1 MSNIYYT
8 NDHEWVEVL
17 ADNAE
22 ATVGITQYAVD
33 ELGDIVYVELPE
45 IGQSIQQGEEI
56 GTVES
61 VKTVSS
67 IYAPLSGKIIRTN
80 TALTNRPDIIN
91 EAPDSDGWMVVI
103 APTNTDDIKRLLSPS
118 DYQHHCDTL

>member
-1 MSNIYYT
+1 MSKRYYT
-8 NDHEWVEVL
+8 NDHEWV
-17 ADNAE
+17 AIPSDNAE
-22 ATVGITQYAVD
+22 ATIGITQYAVD

-45 IGQSIQQGEEI
+45 IGQSVQQGDEI

-67 IYAPLSGKIIRTN
+67 IYAPLSGNIVRTN
-80 TALTNRPDIIN
+80 TELSNRPDIIN

-103 APTNTDDIKRLLSPS
+103 APTNADELSSLLSPS